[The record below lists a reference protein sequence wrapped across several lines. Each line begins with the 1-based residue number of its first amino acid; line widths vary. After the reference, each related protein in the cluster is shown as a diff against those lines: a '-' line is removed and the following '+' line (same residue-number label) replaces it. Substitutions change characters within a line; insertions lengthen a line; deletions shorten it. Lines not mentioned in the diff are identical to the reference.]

1 MNASGAAVLPPAVLP
16 PAVLPP
22 AVLPPAVHP
31 EEQQVARALMRAAV
45 YRLLGG
51 AWAYPTPSHL
61 EDLAAL
67 AESVA
72 VDSPLAPVFA
82 AFASAARGAD
92 AEATAQEYVFL
103 FDREARCP
111 PYEGAWGDAPQMAGK
126 SALLADIAGFYAAFG
141 LEPSAVHP
149 DAEDHIA
156 PECEFMSALCL
167 KEAYA
172 LAEGMT
178 EGLEVTGRAQAS
190 FLGEHLGRW
199 AETFAGAVKEATPL
213 PYYGVLADLLIAWVR
228 EEIAGVGADPQR
240 VVGRFGYDPVQEE
253 AFTCPMAPASLQ
265 EDPQD
270 ETA

>member
-1 MNASGAAVLPPAVLP
+1 MSAPDAAVLP
-16 PAVLPP
+16 
-22 AVLPPAVHP
+22 
-31 EEQQVARALMRAAV
+31 EELQVARALTRAAV

-51 AWAYPTPSHL
+51 AWGYPTPSHL

-72 VDSPLAPVFA
+72 ADSPLAPVFA

-92 AEATAQEYVFL
+92 AEVTAQEYVFL

-126 SALLADIAGFYAAFG
+126 AALLADIAGFYAAFG
-141 LEPSAVHP
+141 LEPSAAHP

-172 LAEGMT
+172 LAEGLT
-178 EGLEVTGRAQAS
+178 EGLEVTRGAEAS

-213 PYYGVLADLLIAWVR
+213 PYYGALADLLMAWAR
-228 EEIAGVGADPQR
+228 EEITGIGALPQR
-240 VVGRFGYDPVQEE
+240 VSGRFGYDPVQEE
-253 AFTCPMAPASLQ
+253 AFTCPMAPVSSH
-265 EDPQD
+265 EDHEND
-270 ETA
+270 TA

>member
-1 MNASGAAVLPPAVLP
+1 MSGLDATVLP
-16 PAVLPP
+16 
-22 AVLPPAVHP
+22 
-31 EEQQVARALMRAAV
+31 EERQVARALVRAGV

-61 EDLAAL
+61 EDLAGL
-67 AESVA
+67 AESLA
-72 VDSPLAPVFA
+72 AEGPLAPAIA

-111 PYEGAWGDAPQMAGK
+111 PYEGAWGDAPQLAGK

-141 LEPSAVHP
+141 LEPSAAHP

-178 EGLEVTGRAQAS
+178 EGLEVTQRAQSS

-199 AETFAGAVKEATPL
+199 AEAFAVAVKGATPL
-213 PYYGVLADLLIAWVR
+213 PYYGALADLLGGWTR
-228 EEIAGVGADPQR
+228 EEIAGLGAEPQR
-240 VVGRFGYDPVQEE
+240 VSGRFGYDPVQEE
-253 AFTCPMAPASLQ
+253 AFTCPMAPPAASSH
-265 EDPQD
+265 EDSKD
-270 ETA
+270 ETAEG